1 MRVALLEDQ
10 PIQMQL
16 MVATLET
23 FPIDV
28 DEAINC
34 AEFTDSAAL
43 RTALL
48 TDPFDLLI
56 LDWNFDR
63 MNGLDLVRWL
73 RASGMTELPVILVS
87 ARSGSGDAAEAL
99 ASGADDYVV
108 KPFRSGQLLARVQQL
123 MKTVPRRRTLPRT
136 PSESSRAP
144 VRPPTACGAG
154 S

>member
-56 LDWNFDR
+56 LDWNFER
-63 MNGLDLVRWL
+63 IKGLELVLWL
-73 RASGMTELPVILVS
+73 RASGMSELPVVLVG
-87 ARSGSGDAAEAL
+87 ARGGSGDAAEAL